1 VKTLP
6 DPIGADLVP
15 PDACPSNALPLSG
28 GRPSAADHPLQRLV
42 GRLLNQ
48 ESEPRATAIAV
59 RVFRAPGVTAHVHF
73 LPAQKVTPGS
83 GLAERLRKPVAT
95 FPDPNSTPSAKSVQR
110 SISLRRIT
118 LAQRRVVGFAGGSG
132 ASNLCDFALLV
143 VAGWSLGAPGRF
155 ISRIPSACGRCVLAV
170 EWATYAKAAAV
181 EDVGV
186 DHGRADVFVAKQ
198 SLKGADEVAVIEP
211 CGRLLKTGL
220 PRKGSGQSH
229 CRVR

>member
-1 VKTLP
+1 
-6 DPIGADLVP
+6 
-15 PDACPSNALPLSG
+15 
-28 GRPSAADHPLQRLV
+28 
-42 GRLLNQ
+42 
-48 ESEPRATAIAV
+48 
-59 RVFRAPGVTAHVHF
+59 
-73 LPAQKVTPGS
+73 
-83 GLAERLRKPVAT
+83 
-95 FPDPNSTPSAKSVQR
+95 
-110 SISLRRIT
+110 
-118 LAQRRVVGFAGGSG
+118 VVGFAGGSG